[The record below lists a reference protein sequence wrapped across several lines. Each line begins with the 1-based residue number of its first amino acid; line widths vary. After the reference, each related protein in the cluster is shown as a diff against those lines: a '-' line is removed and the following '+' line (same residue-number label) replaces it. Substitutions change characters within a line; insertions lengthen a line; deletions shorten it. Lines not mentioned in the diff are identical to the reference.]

1 MAKRGSMLAAV
12 AQAWHAYALQATT
25 AINSSV
31 IVSSSSGSEKHG
43 SGLESMEFATS
54 VRVLCDQGLA
64 HLVLSYF
71 LDALERTF
79 KQQQV
84 SRLWQQLDPYF
95 VLNQDD
101 AASNAK
107 ASALSLFSEFQLLAT
122 TEI

>member
-1 MAKRGSMLAAV
+1 VEDLGGLGKNSFGGGGGC
-12 AQAWHAYALQATT
+12 WGLQ
-25 AINSSV
+25 
-31 IVSSSSGSEKHG
+31 
-43 SGLESMEFATS
+43 
-54 VRVLCDQGLA
+54 
-64 HLVLSYF
+64 
-71 LDALERTF
+71 RTF